1 MILAIFDNVDGND
14 NKRLIL
20 DDFTS
25 ISEYIWTQKANKQQ
39 IKQYK
44 LIHRSRELLVNRLI
58 VVQNMWKVLKGKY
71 LVIK

>member
-1 MILAIFDNVDGND
+1 MILAIFDNVNGND
-14 NKRLIL
+14 TKRLIL

-44 LIHRSRELLVNRLI
+44 LIHRSREQTI
-58 VVQNMWKVLKGKY
+58 GK
-71 LVIK
+71 